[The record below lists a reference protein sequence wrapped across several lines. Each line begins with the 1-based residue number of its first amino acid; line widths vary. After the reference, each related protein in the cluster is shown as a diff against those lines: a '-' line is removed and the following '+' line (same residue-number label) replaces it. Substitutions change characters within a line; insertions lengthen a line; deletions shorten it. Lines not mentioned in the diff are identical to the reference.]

1 MTASSLYPGQWSRI
15 VCKSKES
22 FLACGKDQGTG
33 YLELDGR
40 KRAVSGIV
48 DRTETI
54 DVLKTNRDDLMI
66 NLDFDKDDRL
76 IGIEV
81 VSFD

>member
-1 MTASSLYPGQWSRI
+1 MFSRTKKIFWRAAKGQS
-15 VCKSKES
+15 
-22 FLACGKDQGTG
+22 TG

-48 DRTETI
+48 NRTETI
-54 DVLKTNRDDLMI
+54 DVSKTNRNDLMV

>member
-1 MTASSLYPGQWSRI
+1 MFGRTKKIFWRA
-15 VCKSKES
+15 
-22 FLACGKDQGTG
+22 AKDQATG

-48 DRTETI
+48 NRTETI
-54 DVLKTNRDDLMI
+54 DVSKTNRDDLMV
-66 NLDFDKDDRL
+66 NLDFDKDNRL